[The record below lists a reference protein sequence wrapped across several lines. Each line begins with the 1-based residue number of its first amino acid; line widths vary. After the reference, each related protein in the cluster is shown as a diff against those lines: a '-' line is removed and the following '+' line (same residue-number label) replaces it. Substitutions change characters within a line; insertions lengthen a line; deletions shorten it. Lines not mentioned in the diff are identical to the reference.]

1 MKVIYNGLQ
10 EWGVLESR
18 ISYEFFGPVA
28 ALKQGAAA
36 AARPA
41 GAASTG
47 ELMVRFAKSGIVAA
61 WDPSQESILALAE
74 AQGLRPDFSCRTG
87 ICHTCV
93 SKLVEG
99 DVDYVTEPLDRPDP
113 GCVLI
118 CCSVPK
124 TDVVIDA

>member
-1 MKVIYNGLQ
+1 M
-10 EWGVLESR
+10 
-18 ISYEFFGPVA
+18 
-28 ALKQGAAA
+28 
-36 AARPA
+36 
-41 GAASTG
+41 
-47 ELMVRFAKSGIVAA
+47 RFAKSGIVAA

-87 ICHTCV
+87 ICHTCI

-99 DVDYVTEPLDRPDP
+99 DVDYVIEPLDRPDP

-118 CCSVPK
+118 CCSVPT